1 MGRKAA
7 SGAFYIGASQG
18 VRILLT
24 IVSTIVVARILAPAD
39 YGIVAMVAPV
49 TAFVLLLQ
57 NLGLSHAAVQA
68 QTLTHEQSNALF
80 WLNLVGSLLI
90 AVVMIAGA
98 PLVSWFYD
106 EPRTGY
112 VTAASA
118 ITVVLTASSLQHSAL
133 LARELRFRAL
143 AAVETA
149 AAACAFAATVA
160 AAIALR
166 SYWALWLGNLAGI
179 VCNVGLLWIA
189 SRWRPSFPIRL
200 RGSGQLVR
208 FGGSITVFRFLNFL
222 SRNVD
227 NVLIGRV
234 WGPGHLG
241 LYDRSYRLMMFP
253 LQNVNA
259 PLSRVMLPI
268 LGRLRREP
276 ERFRRSYLH
285 SLHLISLV
293 STPAIAVAAAT
304 SSELIPFL
312 LGQRW
317 AGAAPI
323 FAWLSL
329 AGLLQPIGNTA
340 GWLFIASGRGKAL
353 MAWGG
358 VSTVTTIAAFTVG
371 VFWGP
376 VGVAIAYFLSTALR
390 LPLLF
395 WWCVRG
401 TSVRSLDLYAVTL
414 TSVAGA
420 AIAWSWVEMLSGSL
434 SFGWTFCSA
443 LAVSYAATFLL
454 QWLLPAGRAAVRSA
468 FFEGSR
474 LVAERKRP

>member
-7 SGAFYIGASQG
+7 SGAFYIGAAQG
-18 VRILLT
+18 VRIVLT
-24 IVSTIVVARILAPAD
+24 IASTIVVARILTPAD
-39 YGIVAMVAPV
+39 YGVIAMVGPV

-57 NLGLSHAAVQA
+57 NLGLSHAAIQA
-68 QTLTHEQSNALF
+68 KTLSHEQSNALF
-80 WLNLVGSLLI
+80 WLNLLGSLLI
-90 AVVMIAGA
+90 AVVLVVAA

-112 VTAASA
+112 VTAASS
-118 ITVVLTASSLQHSAL
+118 ITVVLTASSLQHAAL

-143 AAVETA
+143 AAVDTA
-149 AAACAFAATVA
+149 AALCAFAATVA
-160 AAIALR
+160 AAMAMR
-166 SYWALWLGNLAGI
+166 SYWALWLGTVAGI
-179 VCNVGLLWIA
+179 VCNVGLLWLV
-189 SRWRPSFPIRL
+189 SRWRPTFPIRL
-200 RGSGQLVR
+200 AGSGRLVR

-222 SRNVD
+222 SRNID

-234 WGPGHLG
+234 WGPGLLG

-268 LGRLRREP
+268 LGRLRAEP
-276 ERFRRSYLH
+276 DRFRRSYLH
-285 SLHLISLV
+285 SLHLVSLV
-293 STPAIAVAAAT
+293 ATPAIAVAGAT
-304 SSELIPFL
+304 SAELIPFL

-329 AGLLQPIGNTA
+329 TGLLQPIANTS

-353 MAWGG
+353 MAWGA
-358 VSTVTTIAAFTVG
+358 VSTVTTIAAFTIG

-395 WWCVRG
+395 WWCVGG
-401 TSVRSLDLYAVTL
+401 TSVRSIDLYAVTL
-414 TSVAGA
+414 TSLLGAGA
-420 AIAWSWVEMLSGSL
+420 AWAWVAMVSDLL
-434 SFGWTFCSA
+434 SFGVTILSA
-443 LAVSYAATFLL
+443 VAIAYASTFLIH
-454 QWLLPAGRAAVRSA
+454 WLTPEGRASVRYA
-468 FFEGSR
+468 FGEGWR
-474 LVAERKRP
+474 LLAARARP